1 MYSASRRLLQFAFHL
16 LYNPFAFAYDW
27 VSRIVSRGRW
37 RAWTNA
43 AIPYLVGERVLDLPC
58 GTGNLLLDLNAAGF
72 SPMGVDLSPAMLHI
86 ARGKLLHSERNR
98 SGATMESKKA
108 QSRGAPLLRARAQA
122 LPFAA
127 GAFDSITMTFPPSF
141 VYDPQVWAELY
152 RVLRDNGRLI
162 WVDGGRLKAP
172 SGLDRWLNRAFQVVD
187 GGDEMARR
195 IAQML
200 APTDFSSQVE
210 IIEDEFSAVTVV
222 IATRRG

>member
-16 LYNPFAFAYDW
+16 LYNPFAFTYDW

-72 SPMGVDLSPAMLHI
+72 SPIGVDLSPAMLRI
-86 ARGKLLHSERNR
+86 AQKKLSHPERSR
-98 SGATMESKKA
+98 QVE
-108 QSRGAPLLRARAQA
+108 QSQGAPLLRARAQA

-127 GAFDSITMTFPPSF
+127 GAFDCITMTFPPSF
-141 VYDPQVWAELY
+141 VYDPQVWAELH
-152 RVLRDNGRLI
+152 RVLRDHGRLI
-162 WVDGGRLKAP
+162 WVDGGRLKSP
-172 SGLDRWLNRAFQVVD
+172 SVLDRWLNRAFQVVD

-195 IAQML
+195 MTQML
-200 APTDFSSQVE
+200 ARTDFNSRVE

>member
-16 LYNPFAFAYDW
+16 LYNPFAFTYDW

-43 AIPYLVGERVLDLPC
+43 AMPYLVGERVLDLPC

-72 SPMGVDLSPAMLHI
+72 APIGVDLSPAMLHI
-86 ARGKLLHSERNR
+86 AQKKLWRPAPSHPERN
-98 SGATMESKKA
+98 EA
-108 QSRGAPLLRARAQA
+108 QSKNAPLLRARAQA

-152 RVLRDNGRLI
+152 RVLRDHGRLI
-162 WVDGGRLKAP
+162 WVDGGRLKSP
-172 SGLDRWLNRAFQVVD
+172 SVLDRWLNRAFQVVD

-195 IAQML
+195 MTQML
-200 APTDFSSQVE
+200 ARTDFNSRVE